1 MYGSS
6 TGETR
11 VVSIMMPLGG
21 ARNGIGGIDEASVR
35 KGIAAC
41 GTLLDPTVAGV
52 KVVAGTDT
60 DGGG

>member
-11 VVSIMMPLGG
+11 VVSIMTSLGG
-21 ARNGIGGIDEASVR
+21 ARDGSGGIDEAIVR

-60 DGGG
+60 YGGG

>member
-11 VVSIMMPLGG
+11 VVSIMASLGG
-21 ARNGIGGIDEASVR
+21 ARNGIGEIDEASVR

-52 KVVAGTDT
+52 KGVAGASA

>member
-6 TGETR
+6 TDETR
-11 VVSIMMPLGG
+11 VVSIATSLGG
-21 ARNGIGGIDEASVR
+21 ARRGIGGIDEASVR

-52 KVVAGTDT
+52 EVVAGTDT
-60 DGGG
+60 NGGG

>member
-1 MYGSS
+1 MYGNS

-11 VVSIMMPLGG
+11 VVSMTTSLGG
-21 ARNGIGGIDEASVR
+21 ACNGIGGIDEASVR
-35 KGIAAC
+35 KGTAAC

-52 KVVAGTDT
+52 KVVTGTFT